1 MSDETK
7 TSTDRPQDAN
17 PRDIRTLL
25 SVMAQLRAP
34 DGCPWDVEQTFDT
47 IAPFTI
53 EEAYEVADAI
63 ARNDLNDLKEE
74 LGDLLFQTVFHA
86 QMASEGQA
94 FSFDDVVETVTTK
107 MIRRHP
113 HVFGNADPRNQAE
126 QGAAWEEIKA
136 QERAAKGRTSLL
148 DDVPFGLPALTRA
161 VKLQKR
167 AANIGFDW
175 PTPADVLNKLREE
188 TEELTDAMASR
199 DADQIEDEFGD
210 LLFVLANLSRHLK
223 IDPEHALRRANEKFS
238 RRFRHVETRHNAA
251 EDAPSLETMEEWWVE
266 AKAQE

>member
-1 MSDETK
+1 MDSAPEID
-7 TSTDRPQDAN
+7 PQHQDPKN
-17 PRDIRTLL
+17 IRTLL
-25 SVMAQLRAP
+25 TVMARLRGP
-34 DGCPWDVEQTFDT
+34 GGCPWDVEQTFDT

-63 ARNDLNDLKEE
+63 ARNDLADLKEE

-86 QMASEGQA
+86 QMASEADA
-94 FSFDDVVETVTTK
+94 FTFDDVVEAVTTK

-113 HVFGNADPRNQAE
+113 HVFGDDKTWTQEE
-126 QGAAWEEIKA
+126 QGRAWEEMKA
-136 QERAAKGRTSLL
+136 AERAAKGKTSLL

-167 AANIGFDW
+167 AARIGFDW
-175 PTPADVLNKLREE
+175 PSAREVLHKINEE
-188 TEELTDAMASR
+188 TKELADAVDQDDP
-199 DADQIEDEFGD
+199 DAIEDEFGD

-238 RRFRHVETRHNAA
+238 RRFRAVETRHNGA
-251 EDAPSLETMEEWWVE
+251 EEKPDLETMEAWWVD
-266 AKAQE
+266 AKATEKNR